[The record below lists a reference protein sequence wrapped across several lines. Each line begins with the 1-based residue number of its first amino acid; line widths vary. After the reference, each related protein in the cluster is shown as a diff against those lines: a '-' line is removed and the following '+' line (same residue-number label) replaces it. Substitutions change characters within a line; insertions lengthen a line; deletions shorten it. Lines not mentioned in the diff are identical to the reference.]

1 MQGPNAAGA
10 GAGGGS
16 GDGGGSGGGGGN
28 KTQGGFY
35 SEVPLIKTRDGS
47 GVDNVNRI
55 YRT

>member
-10 GAGGGS
+10 GAGGGGS
-16 GDGGGSGGGGGN
+16 GGGGGGGN